1 MGTIHPLGWFLL
13 HHLLGVH
20 VPQESS
26 SDAVI
31 GYDQPF
37 DMAPSSA
44 LFWTEWSEWPSCPSS
59 EPCHVDKAH
68 RSSTHMMKRT
78 RLCQR
83 QSLND
88 LMQTSHVLTSLTWI
102 RAAHNH
108 SPCTVEHARETQ
120 VKFCYPVSSCGE
132 DGEPAIAKSNTT
144 ESVLLDSDSD
154 ENQPNGMTRQHTPPY
169 STGSPNADSIMIES
183 LDEEALWKPWYLVV
197 ACRPLILELDEL
209 SDGYA
214 WDHLLRN
221 ANKPKQFRCEPGI
234 EIYRRDC
241 QPFSSRDGRCGGIK
255 GNGSSTG
262 AYQLRH
268 AHCWIDEGCLGTN
281 QTILGPMACNFRSF
295 LSEKRLLAAWYRT
308 PYGEIPRHFQ
318 VRVELLD
325 IQPENQVSKVKTE
338 DIPVKSI
345 DPWGEAYSVDI
356 GNLEIGQTYEVVVNS
371 VDRDQKLYT
380 SKSCQGVLIIGAG
393 DGSWSSWSP
402 WSSCSS
408 GCVSV
413 PGTRMRTRRCDS
425 PVPSNNG
432 RYCTGS
438 NNMRLSCFGDNVH
451 C

>member
-1 MGTIHPLGWFLL
+1 MGAADYEEYLMHTLDERMKKGKEKNIKLLSNCLSGWFLL

-83 QSLND
+83 QSLSD
-88 LMQTSHVLTSLTWI
+88 LMQAGHVLTALTWI

-120 VKFCYPVSSCGE
+120 VKFCDPVSSCGE
-132 DGEPAIAKSNTT
+132 D
-144 ESVLLDSDSD
+144 
-154 ENQPNGMTRQHTPPY
+154 
-169 STGSPNADSIMIES
+169 
-183 LDEEALWKPWYLVV
+183 DEEALWKPWYLVV

-214 WDHLLRN
+214 WDYLLRN

-281 QTILGPMACNFRSF
+281 QTTLGPMACNFRSF

-356 GNLEIGQTYEVVVNS
+356 GNLGIGQAYEVVVNS

-393 DGSWSSWSP
+393 DAPITWNHPRVSLSLVCSMNEEDWTFFCSAAEFTTGDSSKNLP
-402 WSSCSS
+402 QKNQIRS
-408 GCVSV
+408 GISFA
-413 PGTRMRTRRCDS
+413 
-425 PVPSNNG
+425 
-432 RYCTGS
+432 
-438 NNMRLSCFGDNVH
+438 L
-451 C
+451 